1 MSYEKLASSH
11 PQQAIKSYG
20 AALPLLSLIVTE
32 MAPNAI
38 SGTSGRINLVAFTL
52 YRELWRWVERL
63 LWRAIIVSSR
73 TSNVHEDGSLSG
85 DAASVWTW
93 FEQYH
98 ACSVYW
104 PPDFRTAHRS
114 AISVLYLRA
123 FILRYGATSHH
134 SSLASSHS
142 EQKPPAWL
150 HRARWLVNEYR
161 AILNVSTTF
170 PRAGERNV
178 KVEDFVDLCV
188 GVWEA
193 SGCVGEAAGWVV
205 DVSFFLSYR
214 SCPAPPQSPP

>member
-1 MSYEKLASSH
+1 MSYEKLAPSH
-11 PQQAIKSYG
+11 PQQAIKSYA

-38 SGTSGRINLVAFTL
+38 SGSSGRIDFVAFTF

-73 TSNVHEDGSLSG
+73 ISNVHEDGSLLSE
-85 DAASVWTW
+85 ATSVWTW

-98 ACSVYW
+98 GCSVYW
-104 PPDFRTAHRS
+104 PPNFRTAHRS

-123 FILRYGATSHH
+123 FILRYGATSRP
-134 SSLASSHS
+134 SPAGPRS
-142 EQKPPAWL
+142 EQNPPAWL
-150 HRARWLVNEYR
+150 DRARWLVNEYR

-193 SGCVGEAAGWVV
+193 SGCVGDTAGWVV
-205 DVSFFLSYR
+205 DVSFFLLYR
-214 SCPAPPQSPP
+214 S